1 MKAMNLSQ
9 KISYLAEKDFS
20 TLDENITIDVAAKIM
35 RDKGSTNILVLD
47 KRSGKPTGII
57 TERDILRRVVAGN
70 RAPSKTELKKLISSP
85 LITIDKE
92 SSVKDATLL
101 MMKKGIRR
109 LPVMQG
115 DNIIGI
121 VNMMYLRSHIYEE
134 KTDVSSET
142 EGSDLNI
149 LVKDTILACPYCQ
162 SIFKAKAEMSK
173 HIDRIHDGSGLLE
186 GDVRQ
191 W

>member
-1 MKAMNLSQ
+1 
-9 KISYLAEKDFS
+9 
-20 TLDENITIDVAAKIM
+20 M
-35 RDKGSTNILVLD
+35 RDKGSTSILVLD

-57 TERDILRRVVAGN
+57 TERDILRRVVAEN
-70 RAPSKTELKKLISSP
+70 RVPSKTELKKLISSP
-85 LITIDKE
+85 LITIDRE
-92 SSVKDATLL
+92 SSMKDAILL

-109 LPVMQG
+109 LPVTQG

-121 VNMMYLRSHIYEE
+121 VNMMSFRGHIYEK
-134 KTDVSSET
+134 KTDISSQT
-142 EGSDLNI
+142 EESNLNI
-149 LVKDTILACPYCQ
+149 LVKDTILTCPYCQ
-162 SIFKAKAEMSK
+162 SIFKDKAEMSK